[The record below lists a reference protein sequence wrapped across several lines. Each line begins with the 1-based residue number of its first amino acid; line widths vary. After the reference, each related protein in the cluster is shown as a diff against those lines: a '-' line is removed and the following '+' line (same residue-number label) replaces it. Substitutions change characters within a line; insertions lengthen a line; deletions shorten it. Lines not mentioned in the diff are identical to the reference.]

1 MSDEESEEKPRRPV
15 RVRVNDEPPV
25 VAVHVPA
32 YVHRQLRVKPDRTL
46 RIGARRYRPNEL
58 VDGEVP
64 PEHRD
69 AVTEA

>member
-1 MSDEESEEKPRRPV
+1 MSDEAEDEKPLRAVRVPTPV
-15 RVRVNDEPPV
+15 RVPTT
-25 VAVHVPA
+25 PA
-32 YVHRQLRVKPDRTL
+32 YTHRQMRVKPDRTL

-58 VDGEVP
+58 VEGEVP